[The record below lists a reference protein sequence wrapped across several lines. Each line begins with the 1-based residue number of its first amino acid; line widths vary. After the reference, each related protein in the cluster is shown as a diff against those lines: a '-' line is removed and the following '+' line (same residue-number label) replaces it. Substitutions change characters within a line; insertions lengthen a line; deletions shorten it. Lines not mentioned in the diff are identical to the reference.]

1 MSTKEVQP
9 TDAGRVLLQLYQI
22 FARLEQAI
30 QVTQRIDR
38 GNMGQLVVGST
49 SSIAYDILS
58 TILQNFRENF
68 PEVELVLQ
76 ELTTTQQEQAL
87 RDRRIQVGFGYP
99 PFHDSSL
106 SLECILQESLIV
118 QNIQRIGVVYRK
130 LQELTPKVETAV
142 VWRQEDD
149 SSVLREFLK
158 VVRTV
163 SQR

>member
-1 MSTKEVQP
+1 MYANNTANTGSSSNIAVVSTTGKRCAATVSTKEVQP

-30 QVTQRIDR
+30 QVTQRIDQ
-38 GNMGQLVVGST
+38 GKMGQLVVGST

-87 RDRRIQVGFGYP
+87 RIAVSRLALVTRP
-99 PFHDSSL
+99 SM
-106 SLECILQESLIV
+106 
-118 QNIQRIGVVYRK
+118 
-130 LQELTPKVETAV
+130 TAA
-142 VWRQEDD
+142 
-149 SSVLREFLK
+149 
-158 VVRTV
+158 
-163 SQR
+163 